1 VIRLSG
7 DRSHTI
13 LSDEGN
19 KGESNEIQDAIC
31 CGPGFA
37 HRVRPVPA
45 GNGTEHLAIH
55 HHHDTR
61 FNAGSDAEH
70 HHDYSVSGIF
80 VGGQTTQTT
89 DTTTKYKHGGEKVKQ
104 SDTITT
110 TDAAPGAQT
119 SQTTDTT
126 TKYKHGHEKMKQ
138 TDTTTTTNAPPVQEM
153 QQENTRTT
161 NTTNATTTNTTTRQ
175 QQ

>member
-89 DTTTKYKHGGEKVKQ
+89 DTTTKYKHHHKKV
-104 SDTITT
+104 
-110 TDAAPGAQT
+110 
-119 SQTTDTT
+119 
-126 TKYKHGHEKMKQ
+126 KQ
-138 TDTTTTTNAPPVQEM
+138 TDTTTTTTMSPMQEM